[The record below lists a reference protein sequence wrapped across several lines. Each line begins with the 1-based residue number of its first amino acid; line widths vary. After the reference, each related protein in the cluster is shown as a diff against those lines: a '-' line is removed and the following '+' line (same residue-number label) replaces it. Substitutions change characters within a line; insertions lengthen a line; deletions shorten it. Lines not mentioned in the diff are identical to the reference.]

1 MNITACLSCNELFD
15 RTNQHKICIKCDT
28 KEHFNVSYYT
38 NVCEYLGN
46 KLGLSEHWMSNEQDF
61 LCNKVPNEL
70 IATGYGNQVLNW
82 LEVRLDLVDG
92 AGL

>member
-1 MNITACLSCNELFD
+1 M
-15 RTNQHKICIKCDT
+15 
-28 KEHFNVSYYT
+28 
-38 NVCEYLGN
+38 CEYLGS

-82 LEVRLDLVDG
+82 LEVRL
-92 AGL
+92 GLEEGEGL